1 VGAVLLLALQTSN
14 AMKLLKESGLE
25 DTPCDWPTG
34 QQYWP
39 HPTNCH
45 MFVQCTPYGPQ
56 GMHCAPGTAWSQS
69 LLACDF
75 EANTDCEKHQPTS
88 PPKAPSTSA
97 PKAPSETSIACEG
110 SDLNITCEAGN
121 LINLISVNYG
131 RSAIGQDVC
140 DSHHD
145 TSNTNCKSSTSME
158 EVAERCSGKVSCSVA
173 ASNAVFGDPC
183 RNTYKYLE
191 VQYTCEPPQTS
202 IACEKSELNIS
213 CESGKLI
220 NLISAN
226 YGRSAI
232 GQDVCDSHHDTSN
245 TNCKSSTS
253 MEEVAER
260 CSGKV
265 SCSVAASNKV
275 FGDPC
280 RGTYK
285 YLEVQYTCE
294 PQVCPSPY
302 KLQGTECLFV
312 SEDANDLLNWD
323 ESRQRCLSM
332 GGDLAQPHNMVEF
345 VQYIEESYPESKSTI
360 WLGATDR
367 EVEQEWYWLSGEPV
381 PPAMWKPW
389 PANQPSGDG
398 NCMEIHWWPHTGF
411 YMNDWHCHNKGYFA
425 CEFNMIQD

>member
-1 VGAVLLLALQTSN
+1 MAFGKGYYLLEAVLLLALQSSN

-39 HPTNCH
+39 HPTDCH

-110 SDLNITCEAGN
+110 SDLNIRCEAGN
-121 LINLISVNYG
+121 LINLINVNYG
-131 RSAIGQDVC
+131 RTAKGQDVC
-140 DSHHD
+140 NSTKP
-145 TSNTNCKSSTSME
+145 TSNTNCKSSTSMK
-158 EVAERCSGKVSCSVA
+158 EVADRC
-173 ASNAVFGDPC
+173 N
-183 RNTYKYLE
+183 
-191 VQYTCEPPQTS
+191 
-202 IACEKSELNIS
+202 
-213 CESGKLI
+213 
-220 NLISAN
+220 
-226 YGRSAI
+226 
-232 GQDVCDSHHDTSN
+232 
-245 TNCKSSTS
+245 
-253 MEEVAER
+253 
-260 CSGKV
+260 GKV

-294 PQVCPSPY
+294 PLCPSPY

-312 SEDANDLLNWD
+312 SEDANDLLDWD

-332 GGDLAQPHNMVEF
+332 GGDLAQPDNMVEF

-367 EVEQEWYWLSGEPV
+367 EVEQEWYWVSGEPV